1 MVPFFTG
8 AILLL
13 GIEDVLFR
21 AIKLLTRDQYQALR
35 LAKKFIKELVTNSG
49 AAAPQDKLYLP

>member
-35 LAKKFIKELVTNSG
+35 LAKKFIKELVTNC
-49 AAAPQDKLYLP
+49 